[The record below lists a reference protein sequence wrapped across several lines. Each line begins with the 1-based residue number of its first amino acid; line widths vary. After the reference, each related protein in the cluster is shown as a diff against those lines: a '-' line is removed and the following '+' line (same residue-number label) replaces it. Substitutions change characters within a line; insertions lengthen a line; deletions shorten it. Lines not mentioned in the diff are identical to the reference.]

1 MAGLEQELAAQRV
14 ELSRREEELME
25 LRDLLQERLT
35 FFLTAAQQ
43 SDSAVLWVR
52 TTDLRTRILLFHQ
65 RLTYIRPKIFISGK
79 K

>member
-1 MAGLEQELAAQRV
+1 VAGLEQELAAQRV

-43 SDSAVLWVR
+43 SDCRAVGP
-52 TTDLRTRILLFHQ
+52 FH
-65 RLTYIRPKIFISGK
+65 
-79 K
+79 